1 MHHVSHQGQQFGP
14 YSAEQINQYLAQGVL
29 DSSSHAWDQDA
40 NGWVEIG
47 QLPGVV
53 LPAQQGPALV
63 TPGVSVASVT
73 PMAPVTPAQTVAQK
87 PTDTE
92 TPTGEEKKTKKK
104 STKDDKLKI
113 VKIVLGFVI
122 AGVLIYFVSIPFG
135 ASALEENKKPNK
147 DQVRLV
153 MRALVAVIAF
163 CWALVCVTYPFHKD
177 EKGKKKKQAAANV
190 YFLGT
195 SGAGRTGSGAFVLGS
210 MNV

>member
-14 YSAEQINQYLAQGVL
+14 YSVEQINQYLAQGVL
-29 DSSSHAWDQDA
+29 DSSSQAWDQDT

-53 LPAQQGPALV
+53 VPSQQAP
-63 TPGVSVASVT
+63 TPVAPV
-73 PMAPVTPAQTVAQK
+73 APVTPAQTVAQN

-92 TPTGEEKKTKKK
+92 APTVEEKKIKKK
-104 STKDDKLKI
+104 STIDDKLKI

-122 AGVLIYFVSIPFG
+122 AGVLIYFVSIPFA

-153 MRALVAVIAF
+153 MRSLVAVIAF
-163 CWALVCVTYPFHKD
+163 CWALVCVTYPFRK
-177 EKGKKKKQAAANV
+177 EEKKKKKK
-190 YFLGT
+190 G
-195 SGAGRTGSGAFVLGS
+195 GAI
-210 MNV
+210 